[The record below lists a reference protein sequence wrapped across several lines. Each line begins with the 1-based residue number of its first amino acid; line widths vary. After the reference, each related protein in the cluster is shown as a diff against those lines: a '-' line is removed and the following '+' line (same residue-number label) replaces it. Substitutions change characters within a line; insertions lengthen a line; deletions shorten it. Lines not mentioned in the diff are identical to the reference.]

1 MARPI
6 SATLSAMASALRSG
20 RIRLSRNANM
30 PRSIRDASETVNK
43 PARRRAGL
51 FTAPPFAPHIGAMP
65 PATPL
70 IRPAL
75 STRQGPRAGK
85 CYKLSDERVVH
96 HFAETAAAGDDVLV
110 LVQPALLVPPRAG
123 DGGEDVGRAEPAVE
137 AHGVDDHLGV
147 APAH

>member
-30 PRSIRDASETVNK
+30 PRSMRDGSNE
-43 PARRRAGL
+43 G
-51 FTAPPFAPHIGAMP
+51 
-65 PATPL
+65 
-70 IRPAL
+70 
-75 STRQGPRAGK
+75 
-85 CYKLSDERVVH
+85 VVH

-147 APAH
+147 APAHVAQVLGRHDEV